1 MNKPKGKHTKQR
13 KYLQIMFI
21 IIFVISV
28 SYSIY
33 YFYNAKREK
42 KEYRELLNNVEI
54 DKSKI
59 TNEKT
64 ERMLQIE
71 ELKKRK

>member
-1 MNKPKGKHTKQR
+1 MR
-13 KYLQIMFI
+13 
-21 IIFVISV
+21 
-28 SYSIY
+28 
-33 YFYNAKREK
+33 REK

-71 ELKKRK
+71 ELKKKMKI